1 MTDQKLPP
9 FKTYIFEYFI
19 EWEKQQPNRR
29 SSYSAFARWLSENS
43 YNVPIKQQMVSDWIK
58 GKYKPED
65 EQYLLILEEKIG
77 KEIYAVLNKKRPNPL
92 LIALNN
98 RWERIPPDK
107 QQKLLELSEQF
118 EIKNDEQR
126 LQDTSKQRK
135 KAPYK

>member
-1 MTDQKLPP
+1 MTDKNYPP
-9 FKTYIFEYFI
+9 FKTYIFEYFV

-43 YNVPIKQQMVSDWIK
+43 YNVTIKQQMVSDWIK

-77 KEIYAVLNKKRPNPL
+77 IEIYAVLNKKRPNPF
-92 LIALNN
+92 LIALNS

-107 QQKLLELSEQF
+107 QQRLAELSEQF
-118 EIKNDEQR
+118 EIRNDEQR
-126 LQDTSKQRK
+126 LQETSKRRK
-135 KAPYK
+135 KTPHK